1 MSNSSTQLYDLVL
14 HGLIYDGTGAPP
26 FEGYVGISGSKIG
39 YVGREVI
46 NGKEKIDAP
55 AISPGFI
62 DIHTH
67 SDLSMALDGRCESK
81 LFQGVTT
88 EVSGNCAFGPV
99 PINREQIALHTAHLQ
114 GMDFTGGGYQESDI
128 AWDDLNGYRAVLEA
142 RGIAQN
148 NAPLVGHGNLRIAA
162 MGLKEGGA
170 RGDDLARM
178 CHLLENELAQGA
190 FGMSTGLTYVPS
202 RYADIDE
209 LVALGKVLKRN
220 NRIYAT
226 HSRDYDIL
234 GDDDFF
240 GVVNEA
246 LEVGRRSGVRVQY
259 SHASINHPDRWG
271 MASKWTGLFADAVRD
286 GVTACFDV
294 YPYDASSSALTQYLP
309 AWVQADGIHAM
320 AQRLADPENFA
331 RAERDLAKGWGA
343 LQIPWQWNRVML
355 SATEGL
361 LDTKPGERI
370 DEAARRL
377 DMTPEQLVLTLCRL
391 GGNRVMVVLFY
402 RTEEDMRTFIRSP
415 HSMIC
420 SDGSAIAFKQS
431 KALPHPRSY
440 GAAARALGF
449 IGREKHD
456 LPLEEIIY
464 KMSGKVADHVGIHDR
479 GVLQVGKAADIV
491 AFDPARVKDQ
501 ATFTEPGQPPVG
513 IDFVIVNGEIA
524 VAGGVQSQV
533 RAGKVLSAL

>member
-1 MSNSSTQLYDLVL
+1 MSATESYDLVL
-14 HGLIYDGTGAPP
+14 SGLIYDGTGAQP
-26 FEGYVGISGSKIG
+26 FEGFIGVTGEEISYVG
-39 YVGREVI
+39 Y
-46 NGKEKIDAP
+46 EKITGRNEITAP
-55 AISPGFI
+55 AISAGFI

-88 EVSGNCAFGPV
+88 DVSGNCAFGAV
-99 PINREQIALHTAHLQ
+99 PINRERIAEHTAHLQ
-114 GMDFTGGGYQESDI
+114 GMDFTGGGYQASDI
-128 AWDDLNGYRAVLEA
+128 SWNDLNGYRATLQA

-162 MGLKEGGA
+162 MGLKEGSAKGA
-170 RGDDLARM
+170 DLARM
-178 CHLLENELAQGA
+178 EELLERELALGA

-209 LVALGKVLKRN
+209 LVALGKVLKKH
-220 NRIYAT
+220 NRVYAS
-226 HSRDYDIL
+226 HARDYDIL

-259 SHASINHPDRWG
+259 SHAAINQPHRWG
-271 MASKWTGLFADAVRD
+271 MAGKWTDIFAAAVKE
-286 GVTACFDV
+286 GVDACFDV

-309 AWVQADGIHAM
+309 AWVQADGIDAM
-320 AQRLADPENFA
+320 ATRLADPETFA
-331 RAERDLAKGWGA
+331 RAESDLAKGWGA
-343 LQIPWQWNRVML
+343 LEIPWQWNRVML

-361 LDTKPGERI
+361 LNTKAGQRI
-370 DEAARRL
+370 DAAARERNL
-377 DMTPEQLVLTLCRL
+377 TPEHLVLELCRL

-440 GAAARALGF
+440 GAAVRALGF

-464 KMSGKVADHVGIHDR
+464 KMSGKVAAHMGIHDR
-479 GVLQVGKAADIV
+479 GVLAVGKAADIV
-491 AFDPARVKDQ
+491 AFDPATVRDQ
-501 ATFTEPGQPPVG
+501 ATFTEPGQPPIG
-513 IDFVIVNGEIA
+513 IDYVIVNGQIA
-524 VAGGVQSQV
+524 VAGGVQSEV

>member
-1 MSNSSTQLYDLVL
+1 MSATESYDLVL
-14 HGLIYDGTGAPP
+14 SGLIYDGTGAKP
-26 FEGYVGISGSKIG
+26 FEGFVGVTGEEISYVG
-39 YVGREVI
+39 
-46 NGKEKIDAP
+46 NEKITGTREIAAT
-55 AISPGFI
+55 AISAGFI

-88 EVSGNCAFGPV
+88 DVSGNCAFGAV
-99 PINREQIALHTAHLQ
+99 PINRERIAEHTAHLQ
-114 GMDFTGGGYQESDI
+114 GMDFTGGGYQASDI
-128 AWDDLNGYRAVLEA
+128 SWNDLNGYRATLQA

-148 NAPLVGHGNLRIAA
+148 SAPLVGHGNLRIAA

-170 RGDDLARM
+170 KGADLAKM
-178 CHLLENELAQGA
+178 TELLERELAQGA

-209 LVALGKVLKRN
+209 LVALGKVLKKH
-220 NRIYAT
+220 NRIYAS
-226 HSRDYDIL
+226 HARDYDIL

-259 SHASINHPDRWG
+259 SHAAINQPHRWG
-271 MASKWTGLFADAVRD
+271 MAGKWTDIFAAAVKE
-286 GVTACFDV
+286 GVDACFDV

-309 AWVQADGIHAM
+309 AWVQADGIDAM
-320 AQRLADPENFA
+320 AMRLADPENFA
-331 RAERDLAKGWGA
+331 RAEKDLAKGWGA
-343 LQIPWQWNRVML
+343 LEIPWQWDRVML

-361 LDTKPGERI
+361 LNTKAGQRI
-370 DEAARRL
+370 DEAARERNL
-377 DMTPEQLVLTLCRL
+377 TPEHLVLELCRL

-440 GAAARALGF
+440 GAAVRALGF

-464 KMSGKVADHVGIHDR
+464 KMSGKVAAHMGIHDR

-491 AFDPARVKDQ
+491 AFDPATVKDQ
-501 ATFTEPGQPPVG
+501 ATFTEPGQAPTG
-513 IDFVIVNGEIA
+513 IDYVIVNGQIA
-524 VAGGVQSQV
+524 VAGGVQSEV

>member
-1 MSNSSTQLYDLVL
+1 MSQSADYDLVL
-14 HGLIYDGTGAPP
+14 YGLIYEGNGAEP
-26 FEGYVGISGSKIG
+26 FEGYVGVAGDIIT
-39 YVGREVI
+39 YV
-46 NGKEKIDAP
+46 GKEKVTGKKEITAP
-55 AISPGFI
+55 AIAPGFI

-99 PINREQIALHTAHLQ
+99 PINRERIAEHTAHLQ
-114 GMDFTGGGYQESDI
+114 GMDFTGGGYQASDI
-128 AWDDLNGYRAVLEA
+128 AWSDLDGYRATLEK
-142 RGIAQN
+142 RGIALN

-162 MGLKEGGA
+162 MGLKEVGA
-170 RGDDLARM
+170 KGADLAKM
-178 CHLLENELAQGA
+178 EELLERELAQGA

-209 LVALGKVLKRN
+209 LVALGKVLKKH
-220 NRIYAT
+220 NRVYAS
-226 HSRDYDIL
+226 HVRDFDIL
-234 GDDDFF
+234 GNDDFF

-259 SHASINHPDRWG
+259 SHAAINQPERWG
-271 MASKWTGLFADAVRD
+271 KAGKWTEIFDSAVQS
-286 GVTACFDV
+286 GVDACFDV

-309 AWVQADGIHAM
+309 AWVQADGVAAM
-320 AQRLADPENFA
+320 AERLADPETFA
-331 RAERDLAKGWGA
+331 RAEKDLAKGWGA
-343 LQIPWQWNRVML
+343 LEISWQWNRVML

-361 LDTKPGERI
+361 LDTKAGQRI
-370 DEAARRL
+370 DEAARERNV
-377 DMTPEQLVLTLCRL
+377 TPEHLVLELCRL

-449 IGREKHD
+449 IGREKGD

-464 KMSGKVADHVGIHDR
+464 KMSGKVAAHMGIHDR
-479 GVLQVGKAADIV
+479 GVLSVGKAADIV
-491 AFDPARVKDQ
+491 AFDPARVRDQ
-501 ATFTEPGQPPVG
+501 ATFTEPGQPPTG
-513 IDFVIVNGEIA
+513 IQCVIVNGQIA
-524 VAGGVQSQV
+524 VAGGVQSEV

>member
-1 MSNSSTQLYDLVL
+1 VSATESYDLVL
-14 HGLIYDGTGAPP
+14 SGLIYDGTGAQP
-26 FEGYVGISGSKIG
+26 FEGFIGVTGEEISYVG
-39 YVGREVI
+39 Y
-46 NGKEKIDAP
+46 EKITGRNEITAP
-55 AISPGFI
+55 AISAGFI

-88 EVSGNCAFGPV
+88 DVSGNCAFGAV
-99 PINREQIALHTAHLQ
+99 PINRERIAEHTAHLQ
-114 GMDFTGGGYQESDI
+114 GMDFTGGGYQASDI
-128 AWDDLNGYRAVLEA
+128 SWNDLNGYRATLQA

-162 MGLKEGGA
+162 MGLKEGSAKGA
-170 RGDDLARM
+170 DLARM
-178 CHLLENELAQGA
+178 EELLERELALGA

-209 LVALGKVLKRN
+209 LVALGKVLKKH
-220 NRIYAT
+220 NRVYAS
-226 HSRDYDIL
+226 HARDYDIL

-259 SHASINHPDRWG
+259 SHAAINQPHRWG
-271 MASKWTGLFADAVRD
+271 MAGKWTDIFAAAVKE
-286 GVTACFDV
+286 GVDACFDV

-309 AWVQADGIHAM
+309 AWVQADGIDAM
-320 AQRLADPENFA
+320 ATRLADPETFA
-331 RAERDLAKGWGA
+331 RAESDLAKGWGA
-343 LQIPWQWNRVML
+343 LEIPWQWNRVML

-361 LDTKPGERI
+361 LNTKAGQRI
-370 DEAARRL
+370 DAAARERNL
-377 DMTPEQLVLTLCRL
+377 TPEHLVLELCRL

-440 GAAARALGF
+440 GAAVRALGF

-464 KMSGKVADHVGIHDR
+464 KMSGKVAAHMGIHDR
-479 GVLQVGKAADIV
+479 GVLAVGKAADIV
-491 AFDPARVKDQ
+491 AFDPATVRDQ
-501 ATFTEPGQPPVG
+501 ATFTEPGQPPIG
-513 IDFVIVNGEIA
+513 IDYVIVNGQIA
-524 VAGGVQSQV
+524 VAGGVQSEV

>member
-1 MSNSSTQLYDLVL
+1 VSEPHFDIALS
-14 HGLIYDGTGAPP
+14 GLIYDGTGANP
-26 FEGYVGISGSKIG
+26 FEGYVGVTGEKIA
-39 YVGREVI
+39 YVGRKSI
-46 NGKEKIDAP
+46 SGEKQIQAP

-88 EVSGNCAFGPV
+88 DVSGNCAFGPV
-99 PINREQIALHTAHLQ
+99 PIDREQIALHTAHLQ
-114 GMDFTGGGYQESDI
+114 GMDFTGGGYRESDI
-128 AWDDLNGYRAVLEA
+128 SWSDLAGYRATLEA
-142 RGIAQN
+142 RGIAEN

-162 MGLKEGGA
+162 MGLKAGGA
-170 RGDDLARM
+170 QGADLARM
-178 CHLLENELAQGA
+178 AELLERELAHGA
-190 FGMSTGLTYVPS
+190 FGMSTGLTYLPS
-202 RYADIDE
+202 RYADFDE
-209 LVALGKVLKRN
+209 LVALGKVLKKH

-226 HSRDYDIL
+226 HARDFDIL

-240 GVVNEA
+240 GIVNEA

-259 SHASINHPDRWG
+259 SHAAINQPERWG
-271 MASKWTGLFADAVRD
+271 MAGKWTDLFDDAVKS
-286 GVTACFDV
+286 GVDACFDV

-309 AWVQADGIHAM
+309 AWVQADGVDAM
-320 AQRLADPENFA
+320 ANRLADPDNFA
-331 RAERDLAKGWGA
+331 RAEKDLAKGWGA
-343 LQIPWQWNRVML
+343 LHIQWQWDRVML

-361 LDTKPGERI
+361 FDTKPGQRI
-370 DEAARRL
+370 DEAARERKV
-377 DMTPEQLVLTLCRL
+377 TPEHLVLELSRL

-431 KALPHPRSY
+431 RALPHPRSY

-449 IGREKHD
+449 IGREKRD

-464 KMSGKVADHVGIHDR
+464 KMSGKVAAHMGIHDR
-479 GVLQVGKAADIV
+479 GVLAPGKAADIV
-491 AFDPARVKDQ
+491 AFDSATVRDQ

-513 IDFVIVNGEIA
+513 IEYVIVNGQIA
-524 VAGGVQSQV
+524 VSGGVQSDV

>member
-1 MSNSSTQLYDLVL
+1 MSAPTYDLVL
-14 HGLIYDGTGAPP
+14 SGLIYDGTGAKP
-26 FEGYVGISGSKIG
+26 FEGFVGVTGEEISYVG
-39 YVGREVI
+39 Y
-46 NGKEKIDAP
+46 EKITGRNEITAP
-55 AISPGFI
+55 AISAGFI

-88 EVSGNCAFGPV
+88 DVSGNCAFGAV
-99 PINREQIALHTAHLQ
+99 PINRERIAEHTGHLQ
-114 GMDFTGGGYQESDI
+114 GMDFTGGGYQASDI
-128 AWDDLNGYRAVLEA
+128 SWNDLNGYRATLQA

-148 NAPLVGHGNLRIAA
+148 SAPLVGHGNLRIAA

-170 RGDDLARM
+170 KGADLAKM
-178 CHLLENELAQGA
+178 TELLERELAQGA

-209 LVALGKVLKRN
+209 LVALGKVLKKH
-220 NRIYAT
+220 NRIYAS
-226 HSRDYDIL
+226 HARDYDIL

-259 SHASINHPDRWG
+259 SHAAINQPHRWG
-271 MASKWTGLFADAVRD
+271 MAGKWTDIFAAAVKE
-286 GVTACFDV
+286 GVDACFDV

-309 AWVQADGIHAM
+309 AWVQADGIDAM
-320 AQRLADPENFA
+320 AARLSDPDTFA
-331 RAERDLAKGWGA
+331 RAESDLAKGWGA
-343 LQIPWQWNRVML
+343 LEIPWQWDRVML

-361 LDTKPGERI
+361 LNTKAGQRI
-370 DEAARRL
+370 DEAARERNL
-377 DMTPEQLVLTLCRL
+377 TPEHLVLELCRL

-440 GAAARALGF
+440 GAAVRALGF

-464 KMSGKVADHVGIHDR
+464 KMSGKVAAHMGIHDR

-491 AFDPARVKDQ
+491 AFDPSTVRDQ
-501 ATFTEPGQPPVG
+501 ATFIEPGQPPIG
-513 IDFVIVNGEIA
+513 IEYVIVNGQIA
-524 VAGGVQSQV
+524 VAGGVQSKV

>member
-1 MSNSSTQLYDLVL
+1 VSATESYDLVL
-14 HGLIYDGTGAPP
+14 SGLIYDGTGAQP
-26 FEGYVGISGSKIG
+26 FEGFVGVTGEEISYVG
-39 YVGREVI
+39 
-46 NGKEKIDAP
+46 NEKITGTREIAAP
-55 AISPGFI
+55 AISAGFI

-88 EVSGNCAFGPV
+88 DVSGNCAFGAV
-99 PINREQIALHTAHLQ
+99 PINRERIAEHTAHLQ
-114 GMDFTGGGYQESDI
+114 GMDFTGGGYQASDI
-128 AWDDLNGYRAVLEA
+128 SWNDLNGYRATLQA

-170 RGDDLARM
+170 KGADLARM
-178 CHLLENELAQGA
+178 EELLERELALGA

-209 LVALGKVLKRN
+209 LVALGKVLKKH
-220 NRIYAT
+220 NRVYAS
-226 HSRDYDIL
+226 HARDYDIL

-259 SHASINHPDRWG
+259 SHAAINQPHRWG
-271 MASKWTGLFADAVRD
+271 MAGKWTDIFAAAVKE
-286 GVTACFDV
+286 GVDACFDV

-309 AWVQADGIHAM
+309 AWVQADGIDAM
-320 AQRLADPENFA
+320 ATRLADPETFA
-331 RAERDLAKGWGA
+331 RAESDLAKGWGA
-343 LQIPWQWNRVML
+343 LEIPWQWNRVML

-361 LDTKPGERI
+361 LNTKAGQRI
-370 DEAARRL
+370 DAAARERNL
-377 DMTPEQLVLTLCRL
+377 TPEHLVLELCRL

-440 GAAARALGF
+440 GAAVRALGF

-464 KMSGKVADHVGIHDR
+464 KMSGKVAAHMGIHDR
-479 GVLQVGKAADIV
+479 GVLAVGKAADIV
-491 AFDPARVKDQ
+491 AFDPATVRDQ
-501 ATFTEPGQPPVG
+501 ATFTEPGQPPIG
-513 IDFVIVNGEIA
+513 IDYVIVNGQIA
-524 VAGGVQSQV
+524 VAGGVQSEV

>member
-1 MSNSSTQLYDLVL
+1 MDDEVSTYDLVAS
-14 HGLIYDGTGAPP
+14 GLIYDGTGAKP
-26 FEGYVGISGSKIG
+26 FEGYVGVAGETIT
-39 YVGREVI
+39 YV
-46 NGKEKIDAP
+46 GKEKISGAKEITAP

-88 EVSGNCAFGPV
+88 DVSGNCAFGPV
-99 PINREQIALHTAHLQ
+99 PINRERIAEHTAHLQ

-128 AWDDLNGYRAVLEA
+128 SWNDLNGYRATLEK

-170 RGDDLARM
+170 KGADLAKM
-178 CHLLENELAQGA
+178 EELLERELAQGA

-209 LVALGKVLKRN
+209 LVALGKILKKH
-220 NRIYAT
+220 NRVYAS

-234 GDDDFF
+234 GNDDFF

-246 LEVGRRSGVRVQY
+246 LEVGRRSLVRVQY

-271 MASKWTGLFADAVRD
+271 MASKWTDLFANAVRS
-286 GVTACFDV
+286 GVDACFDV

-320 AQRLADPENFA
+320 AERLADPETFA
-331 RAERDLAKGWGA
+331 RAEKDLAKGWGA
-343 LQIPWQWNRVML
+343 MQIPWQWNRVML

-361 LDTKPGERI
+361 LDTKAGQRI
-370 DEAARRL
+370 YEAARERNL
-377 DMTPEQLVLTLCRL
+377 TPEHLVLELCRL

-440 GAAARALGF
+440 GAAVRALGF

-464 KMSGKVADHVGIHDR
+464 KMSGKVASHMGIHDR
-479 GVLQVGKAADIV
+479 GVLAVGKAADIV
-491 AFDPARVKDQ
+491 AFDPATVKDQ
-501 ATFTEPGQPPVG
+501 ATFTQPGQPPIG
-513 IDFVIVNGEIA
+513 IEYVIVNGQIA
-524 VAGGVQSQV
+524 VAGGVQSEV
-533 RAGKVLSAL
+533 RAGKVLSAI

>member
-1 MSNSSTQLYDLVL
+1 VSEQSNTYDIALA
-14 HGLIYDGTGAPP
+14 GLIYDGTGAKP
-26 FEGYVGISGSKIG
+26 FTGYVGVTG
-39 YVGREVI
+39 EVI
-46 NGKEKIDAP
+46 TYIGKEKITGKQNIEAP
-55 AISPGFI
+55 AISAGFI

-67 SDLSMALDGRCESK
+67 SDLSMAIDGRCESK

-88 EVSGNCAFGPV
+88 DVSGNCAFGPV
-99 PINREQIALHTAHLQ
+99 PINRERMAEHTAHLQ

-128 AWDDLNGYRAVLEA
+128 SWSDLDGYRATLEK

-170 RGDDLARM
+170 KGADLAKM
-178 CHLLENELAQGA
+178 EELLERELAQGA
-190 FGMSTGLTYVPS
+190 FGMSTGLTYLPS

-209 LVALGKVLKRN
+209 LVVLGKVLKKD
-220 NRIYAT
+220 NRVYAS
-226 HSRDYDIL
+226 HARDYDIL

-259 SHASINHPDRWG
+259 SHAAINQPHRWG
-271 MASKWTGLFADAVRD
+271 MAGKWCDLFANAVND
-286 GVTACFDV
+286 GVDACFDV

-309 AWVQADGIHAM
+309 AWVQADGVDAM
-320 AQRLADPENFA
+320 AARLSNPENFA
-331 RAERDLAKGWGA
+331 RAEKDLAKGWGA
-343 LQIPWQWNRVML
+343 LEIPWQWDRVML

-370 DEAARRL
+370 DEAARERNV
-377 DMTPEQLVLTLCRL
+377 TPEHLVLELCRL

-415 HSMIC
+415 YSMIC
-420 SDGSAIAFKQS
+420 SDGSAIAFKQT

-440 GAAARALGF
+440 GAASRALGF
-449 IGREKHD
+449 IGREKRD

-464 KMSGKVADHVGIHDR
+464 KMSGKVAAHMGIHDR
-479 GVLQVGKAADIV
+479 GVLAVGKAADIV
-491 AFDPARVKDQ
+491 AFDPETVSDKG
-501 ATFTEPGQPPVG
+501 TFTEPGQPPVG
-513 IDFVIVNGEIA
+513 IEYVIVNGKVA
-524 VAGGVQSQV
+524 VAGGVQSEV

>member
-1 MSNSSTQLYDLVL
+1 MSATESYDLVL
-14 HGLIYDGTGAPP
+14 SGLIYDGTGAQP
-26 FEGYVGISGSKIG
+26 FEGFVGVTGEEISYVG
-39 YVGREVI
+39 Y
-46 NGKEKIDAP
+46 EKITGTREIAAP
-55 AISPGFI
+55 AISAGFI

-88 EVSGNCAFGPV
+88 DVSGNCAFGAV
-99 PINREQIALHTAHLQ
+99 PINRERIAEHTAHLQ
-114 GMDFTGGGYQESDI
+114 GMDFTGGGYQASDI
-128 AWDDLNGYRAVLEA
+128 SWNDLNGYRTTLQA

-148 NAPLVGHGNLRIAA
+148 NAPLVGHGNVRIAA

-170 RGDDLARM
+170 KGADLARM
-178 CHLLENELAQGA
+178 EELLERELAQGA

-209 LVALGKVLKRN
+209 LVALGKVLKKH
-220 NRIYAT
+220 NRVYAS
-226 HSRDYDIL
+226 HARDYDIL

-259 SHASINHPDRWG
+259 SHAAINQPHRWG
-271 MASKWTGLFADAVRD
+271 MAGKWTDIFAAAVKE
-286 GVTACFDV
+286 GVDACFDV

-309 AWVQADGIHAM
+309 AWVQADGIDAM
-320 AQRLADPENFA
+320 GERLSDPDTFA
-331 RAERDLAKGWGA
+331 RAEKDLAKGWGA
-343 LQIPWQWNRVML
+343 LEIPWQWDRVML

-361 LDTKPGERI
+361 LNTKAGQRI
-370 DEAARRL
+370 DAAARERNL
-377 DMTPEQLVLTLCRL
+377 TPEHLVLELCRL

-440 GAAARALGF
+440 GAAVRALGF

-464 KMSGKVADHVGIHDR
+464 KMSGKVAAHMGIHDR
-479 GVLQVGKAADIV
+479 GVLAVGKAADIV
-491 AFDPARVKDQ
+491 AFDPATVRDQ
-501 ATFTEPGQPPVG
+501 ATFTEPGQPPIG
-513 IDFVIVNGEIA
+513 IEYVIVNGQIA
-524 VAGGVQSQV
+524 VAGGVQSEV

>member
-1 MSNSSTQLYDLVL
+1 MSATESYDLVL
-14 HGLIYDGTGAPP
+14 SGLIYDGTGAQP
-26 FEGYVGISGSKIG
+26 FEGFIGVTGEEISYVG
-39 YVGREVI
+39 Y
-46 NGKEKIDAP
+46 EKITGRNEITAP
-55 AISPGFI
+55 AISAGFI

-88 EVSGNCAFGPV
+88 DVSGNCAFGAV
-99 PINREQIALHTAHLQ
+99 PINRERIAEHTAHLQ
-114 GMDFTGGGYQESDI
+114 GMDFTGGGYQASDI
-128 AWDDLNGYRAVLEA
+128 SWNDLNGYRATLQA

-170 RGDDLARM
+170 KGADLARM
-178 CHLLENELAQGA
+178 EELLERELALGA

-209 LVALGKVLKRN
+209 LVALGKVLKKH
-220 NRIYAT
+220 NRVYAS
-226 HSRDYDIL
+226 HARDYDIL

-259 SHASINHPDRWG
+259 SHAAINQPHRWG
-271 MASKWTGLFADAVRD
+271 MAGKWTDIFAAAVKE
-286 GVTACFDV
+286 GVDACFDV

-309 AWVQADGIHAM
+309 AWVQADGIDAM
-320 AQRLADPENFA
+320 ATRLADPETFA
-331 RAERDLAKGWGA
+331 RAESDLAKGWGA
-343 LQIPWQWNRVML
+343 LEIPWQWNRVML

-361 LDTKPGERI
+361 LNTKAGQRI
-370 DEAARRL
+370 DAAARERNL
-377 DMTPEQLVLTLCRL
+377 TPEHLVLELCRL

-440 GAAARALGF
+440 GAAVRALGF

-464 KMSGKVADHVGIHDR
+464 KMSGKVAAHMGIHDR
-479 GVLQVGKAADIV
+479 GVLAVGKAADIV
-491 AFDPARVKDQ
+491 AFDPATVRDQ
-501 ATFTEPGQPPVG
+501 ATFTEPGQPPIG
-513 IDFVIVNGEIA
+513 IDYVIVNGQIA
-524 VAGGVQSQV
+524 VAGGVQSEV

>member
-1 MSNSSTQLYDLVL
+1 MSATESYDLVL
-14 HGLIYDGTGAPP
+14 SGLIYDGTGAQP
-26 FEGYVGISGSKIG
+26 FEGFVGVTGEEISYV
-39 YVGREVI
+39 
-46 NGKEKIDAP
+46 GKEKITGTREIAAP
-55 AISPGFI
+55 AISAGFI

-88 EVSGNCAFGPV
+88 DVSGNCAFGAV
-99 PINREQIALHTAHLQ
+99 PINRERIAEHTAHLQ
-114 GMDFTGGGYQESDI
+114 GMDFTGGGYQASDI
-128 AWDDLNGYRAVLEA
+128 SWNDLNGYRATLQA

-170 RGDDLARM
+170 KGADLATM
-178 CHLLENELAQGA
+178 EELLERELAQGA

-209 LVALGKVLKRN
+209 LVALGKVLKKH
-220 NRIYAT
+220 NRVYAS
-226 HSRDYDIL
+226 HARDYDIL

-259 SHASINHPDRWG
+259 SHAAINQPHRWG
-271 MASKWTGLFADAVRD
+271 MAGKWTDIFAAAVKE
-286 GVTACFDV
+286 GVDACFDV

-309 AWVQADGIHAM
+309 AWVQADGIDAM
-320 AQRLADPENFA
+320 ATRLADPETFA
-331 RAERDLAKGWGA
+331 RAESDLAKGWGA
-343 LQIPWQWNRVML
+343 LEIPWQWNRVML

-361 LDTKPGERI
+361 LDTKAGQRI
-370 DEAARRL
+370 DEAARERNL
-377 DMTPEQLVLTLCRL
+377 TPEHLVLELCRL
-391 GGNRVMVVLFY
+391 GANRVMVVLFY

-440 GAAARALGF
+440 GAAVRALGF

-464 KMSGKVADHVGIHDR
+464 KMSGKVAAHMGIHDR
-479 GVLQVGKAADIV
+479 GVLAVGKAADIV
-491 AFDPARVKDQ
+491 AFDPATVRDQ
-501 ATFTEPGQPPVG
+501 ATFTEPGQPPIG
-513 IDFVIVNGEIA
+513 IDYVIVNGQIA
-524 VAGGVQSQV
+524 VAGGVQSEV